1 MIFITHNPHHA
12 YPVTDRFV
20 LLNRGRL
27 MGPYGK
33 HETSLD
39 ELTKMMAGG
48 EELERL
54 SRELEKMAS
63 DPEVK
68 TVAKELAEEVRRPSD
83 GAPT

>member
-1 MIFITHNPHHA
+1 
-12 YPVTDRFV
+12 
-20 LLNRGRL
+20 
-27 MGPYGK
+27 
-33 HETSLD
+33 
-39 ELTKMMAGG
+39 MMAGG

-68 TVAKELAEEVRRPSD
+68 MVAKELAEEVRRPSD

>member
-1 MIFITHNPHHA
+1 
-12 YPVTDRFV
+12 
-20 LLNRGRL
+20 
-27 MGPYGK
+27 MGSYSK

-63 DPEVK
+63 DPELK
-68 TVAKELAEEVRRPSD
+68 MVARELAEEVRRPSD